1 MYTMIELHLVP
12 NKMLSPLY
20 LGQAGDVD
28 LAFSGEEEAAQ
39 GCISAQMKIC
49 CICKYFLIRALH
61 KKALFGGGFG
71 DAATPS
77 GC

>member
-39 GCISAQMKIC
+39 GYISAQMKIC
-49 CICKYFLIRALH
+49 CICKYFFIRALH
-61 KKALFGGGFG
+61 EKALFGGGFG